1 MFVCICK
8 GIRESD
14 VRELVA
20 GRCVDPDLVLEV
32 LGLDDPG
39 ICGRCPREISAIIEQ
54 AGGRVADAE
63 SVAEPGLAVPAAGR
77 IVTHAST

>member
-8 GIRESD
+8 GIRESE
-14 VRELVA
+14 VRQLVA
-20 GRCVDPDLVLEV
+20 GRCVEPELVLEV

-39 ICGRCPREISAIIEQ
+39 VCGRCPREISAIIEQ

-63 SVAEPGLAVPAAGR
+63 GNVEPGRVVPTAAR
-77 IVTHAST
+77 KVTHASA